1 MSDAMLIIDQAPL
14 QDKDLLQRLSVYF
27 DGFHNRLRQGQG
39 WFIFNAPGGRANRIT
54 SFIQYRLADYRPEV
68 STCFLPWR
76 DFAINAYI
84 NEIGLSELSPEIK
97 SPLPDPKV
105 KQEYEIAVQITRKAC
120 NEMSYSDVLV
130 LTGLK
135 PSHEHEAV
143 FLDHMIEER
152 YRQKLATILLTPDM
166 PKELQAEFES
176 IDPSNGVWDR
186 LFQRMYETSLVAL

>member
-1 MSDAMLIIDQAPL
+1 MTDAIAIIDQAPL

-68 STCFLPWR
+68 TACFIPWR

-84 NEIGLSELSPEIK
+84 NEIGLSELSPEIEL
-97 SPLPDPKV
+97 PRPDPKV
-105 KQEYEIAVQITRKAC
+105 KHEYEIAVQVTRKAC

-130 LTGLK
+130 LTGLR

-152 YRQKLATILLTPDM
+152 YRQRLATILLTPDM
-166 PKELQAEFES
+166 PKELEAEFES
-176 IDPSNGVWDR
+176 VDPSRGVWER
-186 LFQRMYETSLVAL
+186 LLQRMYETSLVAL

>member
-1 MSDAMLIIDQAPL
+1 MTDALTIIDQAPL

-27 DGFHNRLRQGQG
+27 DGFHTRLRQGQG

-54 SFIQYRLADYRPEV
+54 SFIQFRLADYRPEV
-68 STCFLPWR
+68 SACIIPWR

-84 NEIGLSELSPEIK
+84 NEIGLSELSPEIE
-97 SPLPDPKV
+97 SPLPDPRV
-105 KQEYEIAVQITRKAC
+105 RQEYEIAVQVTRKAC

-152 YRQKLATILLTPDM
+152 YRQRLATILLTPDM
-166 PKELQAEFES
+166 PKDLEAEFES
-176 IDPSNGVWDR
+176 IDPSNGVWER

>member
-1 MSDAMLIIDQAPL
+1 MTDAIAIIDQAPL

-39 WFIFNAPGGRANRIT
+39 WFIFNAPGGRASRIT

-68 STCFLPWR
+68 TACFIPWR

-84 NEIGLSELSPEIK
+84 NEIGLSELSPEAK
-97 SPLPDPKV
+97 SSRPDPKV
-105 KQEYEIAVQITRKAC
+105 KQEYEIAVQVTRKAC

-130 LTGLK
+130 LTGLR
-135 PSHEHEAV
+135 PSHVHEAI
-143 FLDHMIEER
+143 FLDHMMEER
-152 YRQKLATILLTPDM
+152 YRQKLATILVTPDM
-166 PKELQAEFES
+166 PKELEAEFES
-176 IDPSNGVWDR
+176 VDPSRGVWER